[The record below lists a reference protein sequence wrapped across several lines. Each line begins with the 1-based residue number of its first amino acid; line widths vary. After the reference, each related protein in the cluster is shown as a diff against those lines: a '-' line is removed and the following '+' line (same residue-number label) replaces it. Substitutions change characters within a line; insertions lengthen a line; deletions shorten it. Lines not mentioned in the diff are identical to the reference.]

1 MQLKDVAV
9 LITGGGSGLGAA
21 TARAMAE
28 KGAKIGVIDQNKENA
43 EKVAAE
49 VKGVAMHADVTDEEA
64 IKAAIAKAEAAHGVA
79 RVLMNCAGI
88 GGSQRIVGRDG
99 VYPLAKFAR
108 IINVNLIGTFNCLR
122 LFAERCVTAEPI
134 GEERGVII
142 NTASVAAYEGQIG
155 QIAYSASK
163 GGIVGLTLPA
173 ARDLASQKIRVNTIA
188 PGIFFTPLLMGSER
202 GGAQK
207 PWRAGAASRASRR
220 TAGIRQSRGPH
231 RRECDAQRRD
241 HPSRR
246 RHPHGAALTY
256 TPPSSWRRPGP
267 VPRNLSVR
275 QGWQRPFVTTTA
287 CGYGSRLAL
296 RFARLAGATVGY
308 NIRTKR
314 RAR

>member
-21 TARAMAE
+21 TARAMAD
-28 KGAKIGVIDQNKENA
+28 KGARIGVIDQSEENA

-49 VKGVAMHADVTDEEA
+49 VKGVALHADVTDEEQV
-64 IKAAIAKAEAAHGVA
+64 KAGVAKAEAAHGVA

-122 LFAERCVTAEPI
+122 LFAERLVTAEPI

-163 GGIVGLTLPA
+163 GGIVGITLPA
-173 ARDLASQKIRVNTIA
+173 ARDLARAGIRVCTIA
-188 PGIFFTPLLMGSER
+188 PGTFDTPLLGELSEET
-202 GGAQK
+202 Q
-207 PWRAGAASRASRR
+207 RALGEAV
-220 TAGIRQSRGPH
+220 PF
-231 RRECDAQRRD
+231 
-241 HPSRR
+241 PSRLGQ
-246 RHPHGAALTY
+246 PSEFAALAVHIVENQMLNGEVI
-256 TPPSSWRRPGP
+256 RLDGA
-267 VPRNLSVR
+267 V
-275 QGWQRPFVTTTA
+275 
-287 CGYGSRLAL
+287 RLAP
-296 RFARLAGATVGY
+296 R
-308 NIRTKR
+308 
-314 RAR
+314 